1 MPVNPGI
8 DYKLAEE
15 EYRKAT
21 TNFEKIKALEHM
33 YATCPK
39 HKGAHSLLQ
48 EIKTK
53 LSKLREKVSKEKE
66 KKSGYSFHIKKE
78 GAAQVFIV
86 GPTNTGKSTILKQLT
101 NTKPTIA
108 EYEYTTKKPEMGILD
123 HFGVKVQLIEMPAI
137 FDGFSDR
144 GKGPT
149 YFATMRNADLIVI
162 ILDGEKPLGKQL
174 KLIETE
180 FHKSFIHLD
189 GKEDGKDK
197 VIGIK
202 CLITINKKFKR
213 PKTKYKICKPKDLAQ
228 RIWKEL
234 KLIYVYTKS
243 PGKNK
248 NFPPVALKKGSTVKQ
263 LASEVHKD
271 FIKKFKFARIWGPS
285 AKHKGANVGLDHKLK
300 EEDVIELHLR

>member
-8 DYKLAEE
+8 AFKLAED
-15 EYRKAT
+15 EYRKAN
-21 TNFEKIKALEHM
+21 TNYEKIKALEKM

-53 LSKLREKVSKEKE
+53 LSKLREKIAKERS

-78 GAAQVFIV
+78 GAAQVFLI

-101 NTKPTIA
+101 NSSPAIA
-108 EYEYTTKKPEMGILD
+108 EYEYTTKKPEIAVMD
-123 HFGVKVQLIEMPAI
+123 YFGVKIQLIEMPAI
-137 FDGFSDR
+137 FEGYSDR

-149 YFATMRNADLIVI
+149 YFATIRNSDLIVI
-162 ILDGEKPLGKQL
+162 VLDGTKPLGKQL

-180 FHKSFIHLD
+180 CDKSFIHLD
-189 GKEDGKDK
+189 GDEKGTEKIVGK
-197 VIGIK
+197 K
-202 CLITINKKFKR
+202 CLITITKQFKR
-213 PKTKYKICKPKDLAQ
+213 PRTHLKICKPQDLKQ

-234 KLIYVYTKS
+234 NLIYIYTKS
-243 PGKNK
+243 PGKTK
-248 NFPPVALKKGSTVKQ
+248 NYPPIALKKGSTVRHT
-263 LASEVHKD
+263 AAEVHKD

-300 EEDVIELHLR
+300 EGDVIELHLK